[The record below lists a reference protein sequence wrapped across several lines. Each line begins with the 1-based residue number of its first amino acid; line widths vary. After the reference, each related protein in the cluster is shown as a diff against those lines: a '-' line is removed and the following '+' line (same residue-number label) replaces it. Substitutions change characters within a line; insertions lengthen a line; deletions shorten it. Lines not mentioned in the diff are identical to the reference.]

1 MFVVTRRSALP
12 HLSLVSGAVVRLHA
26 DRLTLWPVSTTQKI
40 ELSVEPL
47 PDGGYGILATTDS
60 HATLLARYPA
70 QRHARHQLHR
80 LTGVGEW
87 HWRRLLGRAVLGSG
101 VLFLVWF
108 LFFVPVERPP
118 WPAGPWPDRMQP
130 IDPTGT
136 PPVGAADPASN
147 AMSTPAPTAAPPD
160 DGPAFV
166 DDPVERLQSV
176 PAAAPAP
183 E

>member
-87 HWRRLLGRAVLGSG
+87 HWRRLLGRAVPRIARQAARSE
-101 VLFLVWF
+101 VRLV
-108 LFFVPVERPP
+108 PKERRPRRSP
-118 WPAGPWPDRMQP
+118 SP
-130 IDPTGT
+130 
-136 PPVGAADPASN
+136 
-147 AMSTPAPTAAPPD
+147 
-160 DGPAFV
+160 
-166 DDPVERLQSV
+166 
-176 PAAAPAP
+176 
-183 E
+183 

>member
-70 QRHARHQLHR
+70 QRHAQYQLHR

-108 LFFVPVERPP
+108 LFFVPVEQP
-118 WPAGPWPDRMQP
+118 PWPDRMQP
-130 IDPTGT
+130 IDPPGT

>member
-118 WPAGPWPDRMQP
+118 WPDRMQP
-130 IDPTGT
+130 IDPPGT